1 MLTRITYLY
10 EKSGRDGCWLISS
23 EQRDQPDYFISTI
36 LYLKRSSTEVD
47 PSYESFPLRGNRE
60 SAVDAAKAR
69 VKTHL
74 FSEWVETPVREEL
87 I

>member
-1 MLTRITYLY
+1 MLTRISYLY

-36 LYLKRSSTEVD
+36 LYLKRSSTGVV
-47 PSYESFPLRGNRE
+47 PSYESFPLQGNRV
-60 SAVDAAKAR
+60 SAEDAAKVW
-69 VKTHL
+69 VKAHL
-74 FSEWVETPVREEL
+74 FPEWVETPVREEL